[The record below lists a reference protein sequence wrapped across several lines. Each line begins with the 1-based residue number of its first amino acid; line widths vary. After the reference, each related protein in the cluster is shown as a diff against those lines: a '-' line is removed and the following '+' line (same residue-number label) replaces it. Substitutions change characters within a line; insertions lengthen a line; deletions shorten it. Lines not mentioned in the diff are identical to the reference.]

1 MRKPTQ
7 TLRWQAMRT
16 NRRRSVQFS
25 IFTQRAAPDQTSPEP
40 SATTDADE
48 RENGAARS
56 RFATRPL
63 GWASPLDGPIVR
75 REESQE

>member
-25 IFTQRAAPDQTSPEP
+25 IFTQRTAPDQTSAEP
-40 SATTDADE
+40 NAATEADE
-48 RENGAARS
+48 RDNGAARS
-56 RFATRPL
+56 KFATRPL
-63 GWASPLDGPIVR
+63 GWASPLDGPIIR
-75 REESQE
+75 RKETQE